1 MLTFLIITTVIFF
14 LALVVISS
22 ARPIRSDISIFELE
36 RRSLE
41 GDRNA
46 KRILKREELLT
57 ILISLQRIVISLLVT
72 IVSMLLML
80 AFGWGL
86 GAVTAIILVISY
98 GIIARIDFVHSN
110 SQNLFESVEPQ
121 IIKLITKYQSV
132 FAYFQTAPSGV
143 DENAG
148 SISSRQELQNM
159 IERSEG
165 VLDEDEKKIIVNGLS
180 FKDLLV
186 SSVMTPRSVIDT
198 INKGEFL
205 GPLTLDE
212 LHKLGH
218 SRLPVING
226 DIDHV
231 VGVLHLQDLLTLDI
245 KRSATAEKAMEPKVF
260 YIQEK
265 QSLRHALAA
274 FLRTHHHLFIVVNE
288 YRETVGLLTIEDTI
302 EALIGQKIVD
312 EYDSHDDLRAVASRN
327 LAHNNNPKNH
337 EDV

>member
-1 MLTFLIITTVIFF
+1 MFTFLIITTVIFF
-14 LALVVISS
+14 ISLVVISS
-22 ARPIRSDISIFELE
+22 ARPIRSDISIFELN
-36 RRSLE
+36 RRSVE

-46 KRILKREELLT
+46 KRILKREEILTLLV
-57 ILISLQRIVISLLVT
+57 SLQRIVIALLISV
-72 IVSMLLML
+72 VSIIPIL

-86 GAVTAIILVISY
+86 GVLVAILLAITY
-98 GIIARIDFVHSN
+98 GMIARVKFVHSS
-110 SQNLFESVEPQ
+110 SQNLYESIEPQ
-121 IIKLITKYQSV
+121 IIKLITKYESI
-132 FAYFQTAPSGV
+132 FAYLQTAPAGIDSST
-143 DENAG
+143 G
-148 SISSRQELQNM
+148 SISSRQELQDM

-198 INKGEFL
+198 ISKSEFL
-205 GPLTLDE
+205 GPIMLDE

-226 DIDHV
+226 DVDHV
-231 VGVLHLQDLLTLDI
+231 VGILHLQDLLTLDI
-245 KRSATAEKAMEPKVF
+245 KRSVTAEKAMEPKVF
-260 YIQEK
+260 YIKDK
-265 QSLRHALAA
+265 QSLNHALAA

-288 YRETVGLLTIEDTI
+288 YRETVGLLTLEDTI

-312 EYDSHDDLRAVASRN
+312 EFDSHDDLRTVAGRN
-327 LAHNNNPKNH
+327 LGHNNNPKNH